1 MIMLITKNSAVEF
14 HYTLSEA
21 GVELENSANEKPMS
35 YLHGHGGVF
44 PTMEAAL
51 EGKQADDK
59 IEVTLTPEQSYGERR
74 EEDHIQRIAIKHLQK
89 KGTKE
94 KLKVGAVVSVESNQ
108 GRQEVTV
115 VKVGKFNADC
125 DLNHPLAGKTLTF
138 AIQIVSVREGTE
150 EELSHGHI
158 HAEGGCGH

>member
-1 MIMLITKNSAVEF
+1 MSITKNSAVEF

-21 GVELENSANEKPMS
+21 GVELESSANEKPMN
-35 YLHGHGGVF
+35 YLHGHDGLF
-44 PTMEAAL
+44 PAMEEAL
-51 EGKQADDK
+51 EGKVADDK

-74 EEDHIQRIAIKHLQK
+74 EEGHIQRIAIKHLQK
-89 KGTKE
+89 KGSKA
-94 KLKVGAVVSVESNQ
+94 KLKVGAVVTVESNQ
-108 GRQEVTV
+108 GQQEVTI

-138 AIQIVSVREGTE
+138 TIQVVSVRAGTE
-150 EELSHGHI
+150 EEISHGHI